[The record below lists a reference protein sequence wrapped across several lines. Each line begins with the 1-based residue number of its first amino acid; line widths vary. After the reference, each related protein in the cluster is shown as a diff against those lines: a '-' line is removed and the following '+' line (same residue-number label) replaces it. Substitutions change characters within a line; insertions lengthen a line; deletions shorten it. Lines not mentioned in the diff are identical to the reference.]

1 MSAALELIRT
11 VEANGGQL
19 RVENGWLIV
28 APEEAAAP
36 VMKELRQHKA
46 EIVGLLQLASIPPI
60 DPAEW
65 RQPFKAW
72 LNARCFRTSRWFTA
86 VYALHDVY
94 CDWEI
99 AQNGVPCD
107 RDLFLGLLAECG
119 FLVGDNGAA
128 LVPGLTLRADME
140 AFNLAMKG
148 SAIERSGV
156 RNEAA

>member
-86 VYALHDVY
+86 VYALHDDY

-99 AQNGVPCD
+99 AQNGVPCTCET
-107 RDLFLGLLAECG
+107 FLGLLAECG

-128 LVPGLTLRADME
+128 LVSGLALRHDME
-140 AFNLAMKG
+140 AFKVTMQG
-148 SAIERSGV
+148 DAIEPKRAGSK
-156 RNEAA
+156 AA